1 MPLNGSDFVS
11 SKSPVS
17 VKSRICSRNRSDA
30 SILKL
35 WKNVYDKDNER
46 AHEKAPQRLKEEN
59 QNEKQAHDE
68 RRHGRSDGW
77 FSGSLR
83 RFHYRQH
90 PCFHRIS
97 TAWRLRTSTW
107 VIPAH
112 WRGFWWSSSA
122 LLPLSCSKPRTH
134 GSITKLNK
142 EVLPW
147 LANRKT
153 KNGFRCVPC
162 FFLPVGFYHDLPAA
176 VAGGELIQIQ

>member
-1 MPLNGSDFVS
+1 MIKTTKG
-11 SKSPVS
+11 
-17 VKSRICSRNRSDA
+17 
-30 SILKL
+30 
-35 WKNVYDKDNER
+35 

-83 RFHYRQH
+83 RFHYRQQH
-90 PCFHRIS
+90 CCFHRIS
-97 TAWRLRTSTW
+97 TARRLRTSTW

-112 WRGFWWSSSA
+112 WRGSWWSSSA

-142 EVLPW
+142 EILPW
-147 LANRKT
+147 LRTAKQ

>member
-1 MPLNGSDFVS
+1 MRPFSNCG
-11 SKSPVS
+11 KMCMI
-17 VKSRICSRNRSDA
+17 KTT
-30 SILKL
+30 KG
-35 WKNVYDKDNER
+35 

-83 RFHYRQH
+83 RFHYRQQH
-90 PCFHRIS
+90 CCFHRIS
-97 TAWRLRTSTW
+97 TARRLRTSTW

-112 WRGFWWSSSA
+112 WRGSWWSSSA

-142 EVLPW
+142 EILPW